1 MHLRPISFVALFFV
15 SLAGSWGCSSASGEL
30 PTLIPTKGKVTYKGK
45 PLTSGVVR
53 FEPDGYGRAAA
64 GRIESDGSFVLRT
77 YKDGD
82 GVVPGSHRV
91 YVTETADKTLARD
104 RAFKKFT
111 QPTTSGVTA
120 EVSAEKTEFTI
131 DLK

>member
-1 MHLRPISFVALFFV
+1 MQRRPISLVALLIV
-15 SLAGSWGCSSASGEL
+15 SLAGNWGCSSASGEL

-64 GRIESDGSFVLRT
+64 GRIESDGTFVLRT

-91 YVTETADKTLARD
+91 YVTETADKALARD
-104 RAFKKFT
+104 KAFKKYT
-111 QPTTSGVTA
+111 QPGTSGQTA
-120 EVSAEKTEFTI
+120 EVSAEKNEFTF

>member
-1 MHLRPISFVALFFV
+1 MHHRPISLVALLIV
-15 SLAGSWGCSSASGEL
+15 SLAGGWGCSSASGEL

-45 PLTSGVVR
+45 PITSGVVR

-64 GRIESDGSFVLRT
+64 GRLESDGTFVLRT

-82 GVVPGSHRV
+82 GVVAGSHRV
-91 YVTETADKTLARD
+91 YVTETADKALARD
-104 RAFKKFT
+104 RAFKKYT
-111 QPTTSGVTA
+111 QPGTSGVTA
-120 EVSAEKTEFTI
+120 DVSTEKTDFTF